1 MVHVEC
7 AVLTDNTLTDRSTV
21 YMLRDYYVTIVCVLE
36 QAVVFKCR
44 LETCS
49 LLYCKSTN
57 PITVKRA
64 CRYRLSPHEGAKNS
78 RPLTLISQTKFE
90 KSGCWNRKTR
100 NDNFPTS
107 HRQAAPTVLQIQYS
121 CSDTVRAAAN
131 LSHIAWTTSLE
142 AGVSSHW
149 LVRHEPEVISKMFY
163 KCMKADAA

>member
-1 MVHVEC
+1 MSKDTREIFRRKKKRHEALSLLERTHPGRQRNTQRSNISRHHIVPAENAEEKTLYMVHVEC

-49 LLYCKSTN
+49 ILYCKSTN

-78 RPLTLISQTKFE
+78 RPLTLIS
-90 KSGCWNRKTR
+90 
-100 NDNFPTS
+100 
-107 HRQAAPTVLQIQYS
+107 
-121 CSDTVRAAAN
+121 
-131 LSHIAWTTSLE
+131 
-142 AGVSSHW
+142 
-149 LVRHEPEVISKMFY
+149 
-163 KCMKADAA
+163 